1 MAIAAD
7 GAGVPMAAWRAILS
21 AHWRVI
27 APSVAIAV
35 GILVLVWRFMA
46 PPLVQVT
53 QVVRS
58 DVVQSVVVSGHVESP
73 GRIDIGTS
81 VAGTVVEI
89 PVINGQAVHAGQL
102 LVRLDESEPRAA
114 VEQARFAVTESEAR
128 IEQLRKTSQPVAA
141 ETLRQA
147 ESNLTNAEKQLER
160 QRELLARG
168 FIGQAAL
175 DDAQRARDVAHSQ
188 WKAAR
193 LQLDSNSPGGSDHQ
207 MAIATLNQA
216 RAALKAAQARLALMA
231 ITAPVDG
238 VLIARDI
245 EKGDVAQPGKVLL
258 TLSPAGATQVVA
270 DVDEKNL
277 NLLQVGQPALASA
290 DAYPRER
297 FDAVLAYINPGIDV
311 ARGSV
316 QVKLDVPRPPPYLL
330 QDMTVSIDI
339 EVARRKGAL
348 TVPAES
354 IHEPASLK
362 PWVLVAKG
370 NRAQRR
376 DVVLGARGTSLVE
389 LASGVAEGDAVISS
403 TLATIGDGSA
413 VRIARKPRR
422 PPRS

>member
-1 MAIAAD
+1 MALLA
-7 GAGVPMAAWRAILS
+7 
-21 AHWRVI
+21 AHWRAVV
-27 APSVAIAV
+27 ASVAIAAAI
-35 GILVLVWRFMA
+35 GLLAWRFMA
-46 PPLVQVT
+46 PPLVQVS
-53 QVVRS
+53 VVKRS

-73 GRIDIGTS
+73 GRVDVGSAVT
-81 VAGTVVEI
+81 GTVVEI
-89 PVINGQAVHAGQL
+89 PVIEGQSVRAGQL
-102 LVRLDESEPRAA
+102 LVRLDESEARAA
-114 VEQARFAVTESEAR
+114 VEQAQFAVRQGEAR
-128 IEQLRKTSQPVAA
+128 IEQLRKTSQPVAG

-147 ESNLTNAEKQLER
+147 ETNLANAEKQLQR

-175 DDAQRARDVAHSQ
+175 DDAQRARDLAESQ
-188 WKAAR
+188 WNAAR
-193 LQLDSNSPGGSDHQ
+193 VQLESSSPGGSDHQ

-216 RAALKAAQARLALMA
+216 RASLKAAQARLALMA

-277 NLLQVGQPALASA
+277 NLLQVGQRALASA

-297 FDAVLAYINPGIDV
+297 FDAVLAYINPGIDA

-316 QVKLDVPRPPPYLL
+316 QVKLDVAHPPPYLL

-339 EVARRKGAL
+339 EVARRAAAL

-354 IHEPASLK
+354 IHEPSSMK
-362 PWVLVAKG
+362 PWVLVAKAG
-370 NRAQRR
+370 RAQRR
-376 DVVLGARGTSLVE
+376 EVVLGARGTSLVE
-389 LASGVAEGDAVISS
+389 LASGVAEGEAVIAS
-403 TLATIGDGSA
+403 TLGTIGDGSA
-413 VRIARKPRR
+413 VRIARAPRR
-422 PPRS
+422 AERS